1 MKKVEDHE
9 LIKKIADWTK
19 HKKHHQIFTTKMSRM
34 LKKILESVLS
44 AKESDELISAFDQ
57 IGNIIII
64 RIPDSLISK
73 KKLIGETLLEQVK
86 SAKSIFYQSSSV
98 DGEFRTRDLEILAG
112 DDKTETEYK
121 ESGCRFFVDVRNV
134 FFSPRLSSERTRIA
148 EFVNNDEV
156 IVNMF
161 GGVGIFSII
170 AAKMKRCTVFNIDIN
185 PLAAKLCKKNIAI
198 NKLVGNVISI
208 EGDASQVI
216 NSQLENKS
224 DRTLMLLPEKSD
236 EFLDSA
242 ILSTKSG
249 GIIHYYSHIHADK
262 KSDAA
267 KLSEQHYMQITP
279 VKSTILGSKI
289 VRPVGPR
296 FYQTVVD
303 VKIKK

>member
-1 MKKVEDHE
+1 
-9 LIKKIADWTK
+9 
-19 HKKHHQIFTTKMSRM
+19 MSRM
-34 LKKILESVLS
+34 LKKTLESVLS
-44 AKESDELISAFDQ
+44 TKESDELISAFDQ
-57 IGNIIII
+57 IGHIIII

-112 DDKTETEYK
+112 EDRTETEYK
-121 ESGCRFFVDVRNV
+121 ESGCRFLVDVRNV

>member
-1 MKKVEDHE
+1 
-9 LIKKIADWTK
+9 
-19 HKKHHQIFTTKMSRM
+19 MSRM
-34 LKKILESVLS
+34 LKKTLESVLS
-44 AKESDELISAFDQ
+44 TKESDELISAFDQ
-57 IGNIIII
+57 IGHIIII
-64 RIPDSLISK
+64 RIPDSLTSK
-73 KKLIGETLLEQVK
+73 KKLIGETLLEKVK

-112 DDKTETEYK
+112 EDKTETEYK

-134 FFSPRLSSERTRIA
+134 FFSPRLSAERTRIA

-156 IVNMF
+156 VVNMF

-170 AAKMKRCTVFNIDIN
+170 AAKLKKCTVFNLDIN
-185 PLAAKLCKKNIAI
+185 PFATKLCKKNIAI
-198 NKLVGNVISI
+198 NRLVGNVISI
-208 EGDASQVI
+208 HGDASQVI

-267 KLSEQHYMQITP
+267 KLSEQHYMQTAP
-279 VKSTILGSKI
+279 VQSTILGSKI
-289 VRPVGPR
+289 VRPIGPR